1 LTAPKICPILR
12 QQKIRDC
19 EQKQTDFF
27 SSKSDK
33 KNQQKN
39 VVFEDLEKLL
49 LYLQKIVLG

>member
-27 SSKSDK
+27 FSKSDK

-39 VVFEDLEKLL
+39 VVYEDLEKLL